1 LRSFPRT
8 GGTFRAELE
17 KQTYTLP
24 GASTAKLSS
33 GKHQITGSFSGPTF
47 MIGFAT
53 VDEAGGVQTGSVRA
67 VTGPSPQVRPC
78 AITYSNTSSPETR
91 RDFQIEFTVAADKSA
106 AVRHSAAVAVETVT
120 TTASRQSASATRC
133 RTRDR

>member
-1 LRSFPRT
+1 
-8 GGTFRAELE
+8 
-17 KQTYTLP
+17 
-24 GASTAKLSS
+24 
-33 GKHQITGSFSGPTF
+33 

-106 AVRHSAAVAVETVT
+106 A
-120 TTASRQSASATRC
+120 C
-133 RTRDR
+133 GIPPP